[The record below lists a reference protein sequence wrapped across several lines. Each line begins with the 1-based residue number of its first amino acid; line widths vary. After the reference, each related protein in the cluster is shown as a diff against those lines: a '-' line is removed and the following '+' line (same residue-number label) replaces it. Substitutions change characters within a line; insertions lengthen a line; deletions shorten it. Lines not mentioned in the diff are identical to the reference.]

1 MRRRGRWIALAIG
14 DGAAWVAGLVIATF
28 ARFEFDLTQ
37 IDGSGLATIS
47 LAGLIVLW
55 PLGLVTKMY
64 RGRYPAGSRDDAV
77 NVSRVLAVVGA
88 AALAAD
94 SVGPMPPL
102 PRSVPPTAALLTMA
116 LCVAARLF
124 VRYLRERRDRPDRG
138 SARQVI
144 VYGAGTRGRQ
154 LVLSMLSGGAGGYF
168 PLALLDDD
176 PMLRYRRIA
185 GVAVRGTGADLAAVA
200 GQTGAELLVIAMSE
214 MDPAVM
220 RRIVTEAAEIGLAV
234 KTLPPLTEILRPSVR
249 MSDLRDIDMAD
260 LLGRRQVDTEVNTC
274 ADGITGTRVL
284 VTGAGGSIGS
294 ELCRQIHKLGPA
306 ELFLLDRDESALHA
320 VQLSIHGK
328 AQLDSP
334 NVILADIRDA
344 ETIRQVFRTRR
355 PDIVFHAAALKH
367 VPMLEQY
374 PQEAW
379 KTNILGT
386 LNVLDAA
393 KLAGVER
400 FVNISTDKAADPVN
414 FLGRSK
420 RIGERLVAEAAAK
433 ADGTFLSVRFGNVL
447 GSRGSVLTTF
457 AEQLA
462 AGGPLTVTHPEVT
475 RFLMTIRE
483 AVQLV
488 IQAAVIGQPGE
499 ALVLDM
505 GTPVQ
510 IAELAKALMAIS
522 GRRTKIVYT
531 GLGRGEKLHEVLFGE
546 GEQDSR
552 PIHPAISH
560 VGVPPLDPEM
570 VCALGTRLGA
580 AAAMNDL
587 VEPSIDQVSADSPPV
602 PLAAALAEPMGSHAS

>member
-1 MRRRGRWIALAIG
+1 M
-14 DGAAWVAGLVIATF
+14 
-28 ARFEFDLTQ
+28 
-37 IDGSGLATIS
+37 
-47 LAGLIVLW
+47 
-55 PLGLVTKMY
+55 
-64 RGRYPAGSRDDAV
+64 
-77 NVSRVLAVVGA
+77 
-88 AALAAD
+88 
-94 SVGPMPPL
+94 
-102 PRSVPPTAALLTMA
+102 
-116 LCVAARLF
+116 
-124 VRYLRERRDRPDRG
+124 
-138 SARQVI
+138 I

-420 RIGERLVAEAAAK
+420 RIGERLVAETAAK